1 MRLLPLTIYFIRQ
14 PGLAVICALVLYG
27 CATTSEEID
36 SRTEQ
41 FEDPI
46 FAEMREFD
54 PRVEARSLMNEE
66 RYSEAQKH
74 LEYFASIDD
83 VYKDNI
89 EIGELLE
96 EARAKRSSTQYQLYK
111 TYQAIITGKSDES
124 YGETAIML
132 ADFTSIGDLRDFY
145 DEAIK
150 RVNGQALDNLSIT
163 LASIGILST
172 TAPYIKPG
180 LSFLKLANKTGN
192 LPSWLIAE
200 IKQASGSQDGLK
212 SILAHIQTI
221 YNTYQKIGAEN
232 TLAALSRSGNAQ
244 QFKAYAELS
253 QSLGKQSASLMKI
266 AGNDGLKVL
275 YKYKADP
282 KLIRKV
288 STYGKSG
295 IKALDTIPPDKLN
308 RFLSYEKTA
317 RRRMTNFELEMLK
330 SGKKTTFDKQ
340 VVYQKDFQFNP
351 CHKLSTGE
359 INFQRMQQGLAPIG
373 NDGNPINLHHMKQ
386 QKDGL
391 LVETTL
397 SDHKKYNEILHRY
410 SRNSEIDRDAF
421 SDYRKLYWKQRS
433 TGLSKYNCK
442 V

>member
-1 MRLLPLTIYFIRQ
+1 MDAQLYPQKLTPILKSLKI
-14 PGLAVICALVLYG
+14 
-27 CATTSEEID
+27 
-36 SRTEQ
+36 Q
-41 FEDPI
+41 FLQ
-46 FAEMREFD
+46 RCGSLT

-96 EARAKRSSTQYQLYK
+96 ELKAKRSSYQYQLNK
-111 TYQAIITGKSDES
+111 TYQAIITGKSDEA
-124 YGETAIML
+124 YGETAIIL
-132 ADFTSIGDLRDFY
+132 ADFTSIGDLRDLY

-150 RVNGQALDNLSIT
+150 RVNGQALDNLSLT

-172 TAPYIKPG
+172 TAPYIKLG

-192 LPSWLIAE
+192 LPSWLIAD
-200 IKQASGSQDGLK
+200 IKQAVGSQDDLK

-232 TLAALSRSGNAQ
+232 TLAALSRSGSAQ
-244 QFKAYAELS
+244 QFKTYAELS

-266 AGNDGLKVL
+266 AGDDGLKVL

-282 KLIRKV
+282 KLIQEV

-295 IKALDTIPPDKLN
+295 IKALDTISPDKLN

-330 SGKKTTFDKQ
+330 SGKKTTFNKQ

-359 INFQRMQQGLAPIG
+359 INFERMQKGLAPIG

-397 SDHKKYNEILHRY
+397 SDHKKYNDLLHRY
-410 SRNSEIDRDAF
+410 SRNSEIDRDVF
-421 SDYRKLYWKQRS
+421 NDYRKLYWKHRS
-433 TGLSKYNCK
+433 TGLSTYNCE